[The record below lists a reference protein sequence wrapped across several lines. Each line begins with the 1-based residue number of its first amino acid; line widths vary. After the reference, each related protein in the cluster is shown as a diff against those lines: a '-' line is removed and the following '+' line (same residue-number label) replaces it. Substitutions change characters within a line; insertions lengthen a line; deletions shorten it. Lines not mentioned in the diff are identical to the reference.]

1 MSVWRTLA
9 HPWDTRSPALS
20 RVRVKWKS
28 VLLDPQP
35 SLLTLR
41 RHACRHCSN
50 DSSVLC
56 RSVSSALS
64 STSRAC
70 STPSS
75 TTILSATTT
84 RRQNFSLL
92 YKKQENGNLEIRLSP
107 LYDIVSTAY
116 YPELS
121 RDMAMKLGREY
132 SSEKIMP
139 RDFEPLAE
147 EAGLGK
153 AQVKRRVPEFAK
165 TVTGALAK
173 IEIEHSTTEK
183 GAALIRE
190 RCEKAL
196 NSFKN

>member
-1 MSVWRTLA
+1 M
-9 HPWDTRSPALS
+9 PAVI
-20 RVRVKWKS
+20 VRMIHRYYAAVCRARCHRPRAP
-28 VLLDPQP
+28 VR
-35 SLLTLR
+35 R
-41 RHACRHCSN
+41 RHLQLSCRQQ
-50 DSSVLC
+50 
-56 RSVSSALS
+56 R
-64 STSRAC
+64 RA
-70 STPSS
+70 
-75 TTILSATTT
+75 
-84 RRQNFSLL
+84 RQNFSLL

-183 GAALIRE
+183 VAALIRE